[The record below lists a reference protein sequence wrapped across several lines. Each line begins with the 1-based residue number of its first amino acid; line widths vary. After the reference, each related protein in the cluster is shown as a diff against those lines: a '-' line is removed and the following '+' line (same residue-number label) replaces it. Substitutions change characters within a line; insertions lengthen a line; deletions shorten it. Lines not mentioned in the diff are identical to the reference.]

1 MERQLADLLDD
12 SGNDDLADMS
22 FIKKASAFLVAQRIV
37 SKSFVDYVGM
47 AQELD
52 NEILKD
58 FIDQIVDQIVVL
70 DGRVQ
75 SITFINGLN
84 TNSDTDAGG
93 VAGVSEMRRT
103 YRFNVR
109 LSDKDVR
116 FLRKALPANKSQR
129 SARHAPREE
138 ESGLPGMFRPGRTL
152 APLEL

>member
-1 MERQLADLLDD
+1 MTKEEFATKKKELAKKIEGMERQLADLLDD

-70 DGRVQ
+70 DAASSQ
-75 SITFINGLN
+75 S
-84 TNSDTDAGG
+84 
-93 VAGVSEMRRT
+93 
-103 YRFNVR
+103 
-109 LSDKDVR
+109 
-116 FLRKALPANKSQR
+116 R
-129 SARHAPREE
+129 S
-138 ESGLPGMFRPGRTL
+138 
-152 APLEL
+152 